1 LFEKMITTILIAS
14 LVIGLMASLTVNG
27 YLFGK
32 INAARPV
39 EPVKEPAVK
48 SEPSYIFGGPV
59 IPRQPETN
67 TNTGR
72 DQRYAAPARRI
83 VSPSEAIAR
92 DRREKD
98 GLVPTQQQ
106 PKVPAA
112 VQEKFLEDAG
122 AVVASSAT

>member
-39 EPVKEPAVK
+39 EPVKEPVK
-48 SEPSYIFGGPV
+48 TEASRTYRLPKHSSHARNQYEHRTGSAICSSRPSHCQPV
-59 IPRQPETN
+59 RSNCEGSAQ
-67 TNTGR
+67 
-72 DQRYAAPARRI
+72 
-83 VSPSEAIAR
+83 
-92 DRREKD
+92 KD